1 MHCNYVFDSI
11 HITHSCYLIEGAI
24 ELALSSGVNPEYI
37 KSLVDEIVERKK
49 SILVAPRS
57 KPFEGKYHE

>member
-1 MHCNYVFDSI
+1 
-11 HITHSCYLIEGAI
+11 LIEAAI